1 MDETT
6 DHFSKYGRVRLSCA
20 ASECLA
26 IGDKWMTCHLSAV
39 EPMVLRK
46 SICTVVVKPLPAVSA
61 CPVCLHFSTST
72 RMSSISYRPSAP
84 IYATRTALLCVS
96 QLVRLTKLAIPAQQK
111 RISAQQATGIQ
122 QAPGGG
128 FRLAGEETVLI
139 PAPGAYP
146 TSLSV
151 ESSECLHQ
159 GLRVVYVLAQYMPKY
174 LEVGCQ

>member
-1 MDETT
+1 MS
-6 DHFSKYGRVRLSCA
+6 HV
-20 ASECLA
+20 
-26 IGDKWMTCHLSAV
+26 IGDNPIKAC
-39 EPMVLRK
+39 R
-46 SICTVVVKPLPAVSA
+46 VSA
-61 CPVCLHFSTST
+61 LEGIEESMVVRHGRRGSETPSRPF
-72 RMSSISYRPSAP
+72 RASSVPPLTYTNPCVVDAILTFLTHLLVRPP
-84 IYATRTALLCVS
+84 LCVS
-96 QLVRLTKLAIPAQQK
+96 QLVRITKLAIPTQQK

-146 TSLSV
+146 TSLSA

-174 LEVGCQ
+174 LEVSEWMNEKQSWF

>member
-1 MDETT
+1 M
-6 DHFSKYGRVRLSCA
+6 
-20 ASECLA
+20 
-26 IGDKWMTCHLSAV
+26 
-39 EPMVLRK
+39 
-46 SICTVVVKPLPAVSA
+46 
-61 CPVCLHFSTST
+61 
-72 RMSSISYRPSAP
+72 
-84 IYATRTALLCVS
+84 
-96 QLVRLTKLAIPAQQK
+96 RLTKLAIPAQQK

-146 TSLSV
+146 TSLSA

-174 LEVGCQ
+174 LEVSSYTCRCRFTVKGVFSSILHAFSGA

>member
-1 MDETT
+1 M
-6 DHFSKYGRVRLSCA
+6 L
-20 ASECLA
+20 
-26 IGDKWMTCHLSAV
+26 
-39 EPMVLRK
+39 VL
-46 SICTVVVKPLPAVSA
+46 PP
-61 CPVCLHFSTST
+61 
-72 RMSSISYRPSAP
+72 
-84 IYATRTALLCVS
+84 LCVS

-111 RISAQQATGIQ
+111 RTSAQQATGIQ

-146 TSLSV
+146 TSLSA

-174 LEVGCQ
+174 LEVSQWTNG